1 MGRATTFGLILF
13 LLLGCTTPEQRE
25 EERQAQLKKDVALVH
40 GICKNLGFEDYT
52 DAMNLCVQTNYSNL
66 LSERA
71 YQQQQNLQ
79 FWYGVQQAGKALQG
93 NTGQTYSCKK
103 DFGFSETYSCDP
115 KW

>member
-1 MGRATTFGLILF
+1 MQRATTFGLILF
-13 LLLGCTTPEQRE
+13 LMLGCTTPEQRE
-25 EERQAQLKKDVALVH
+25 EQRKAQLKKDAAEAYGV
-40 GICKNLGFEDYT
+40 CKGLGFIDNT
-52 DAMNLCVQTNYSNL
+52 DAMILCIQTTYANMLN
-66 LSERA
+66 ERA